1 MLTFEALG
9 SASAFIRAGT
19 VRPIMVTSAKRSPS
33 FPDIPTAI
41 ESGLPGFEVTSWY
54 GLWVPAGTPR
64 PIVQKLQQAVAKA
77 FEDPELR
84 DLWFKLGAEVGGSS
98 SEEFRELVSRD
109 VAKWGK
115 VVREAKV
122 SVE

>member
-1 MLTFEALG
+1 M
-9 SASAFIRAGT
+9 
-19 VRPIMVTSAKRSPS
+19 
-33 FPDIPTAI
+33 
-41 ESGLPGFEVTSWY
+41 
-54 GLWVPAGTPR
+54 
-64 PIVQKLQQAVAKA
+64 VQKLQQAVAKA

-84 DLWFKLGAEVGGSS
+84 DLWFKLGAEVGGST
-98 SEEFRELVSRD
+98 SEEFRDLVSSD